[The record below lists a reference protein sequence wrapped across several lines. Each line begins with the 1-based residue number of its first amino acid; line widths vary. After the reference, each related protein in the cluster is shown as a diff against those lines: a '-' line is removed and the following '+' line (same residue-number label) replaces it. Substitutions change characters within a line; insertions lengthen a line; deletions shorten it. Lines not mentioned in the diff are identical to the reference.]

1 MNKRIKELILEANI
15 YVAKNAERGSTKEI
29 LDDLKDGK
37 FAELIIQEC
46 AAVCMDLEK
55 WLASSPK
62 HCAQDIRIHFGFDDG
77 GVSLSKQVGWDQK

>member
-37 FAELIIQEC
+37 FAELIVREC
-46 AAVCMDLEK
+46 DKYVESQYDEFEPWMRPGELLK
-55 WLASSPK
+55 
-62 HCAQDIRIHFGFDDG
+62 HFG
-77 GVSLSKQVGWDQK
+77 VK